1 MINRSDNVK
10 RKFRILTAIFILH
23 CAVYSFAQS
32 HETQKRTEFEIQNR
46 CTVHL
51 NHHIEGTMNVLVKG
65 HYRVFELPLKDANK
79 YTVAGDVFLSEIE
92 GSGFIKIRGSEG
104 YFHRYANGKI
114 SEINGT
120 NTIISSLPLPGEIIS
135 RGLKWQSDVTEYVDV
150 SRWGISGLIELNGW
164 GFFECRKIEGG
175 QAYIRGMST
184 LSYKAQKIRKTI
196 LSPRTIHGSEY
207 TDYVLNLSSKKLSS
221 YNKQYEYL
229 FALENREIYAFNGT
243 ETASFRDK
251 GDPGFNNTLVL
262 INHAR
267 DSLKTDDIKIDI
279 RKDCI
284 NLSLG
289 EIFLTDISPGN
300 RKMLDDVVTFI
311 NCIPEKLIISI
322 EGHTD
327 DIGNEQYNY
336 LLSKIRAKNVR
347 DYLGGKITAAHRLS
361 YSGYGDSR
369 PVSNN
374 TTADGRRKNRRVE
387 IVIRPY

>member
-1 MINRSDNVK
+1 MINIFKIYFV
-10 RKFRILTAIFILH
+10 FFILH
-23 CAVYSFAQS
+23 CSIYSSALRA
-32 HETQKRTEFEIQNR
+32 ETQKRTEFEIQNR

-51 NHHIEGTMNVLVKG
+51 NHHKEGTMNVLAKG
-65 HYRVFELPLKDANK
+65 YYMVSELPLKGAKK
-79 YTVAGDVFLSEIE
+79 YTVAGDVFLSEKE
-92 GSGFIKIRGSEG
+92 GSGFIKIHDSEG
-104 YFHRYANGKI
+104 YFHRSANGKI

-120 NTIISSLPLPGEIIS
+120 DTIITSLPLPGETIT
-135 RGLKWQSDVTEYVDV
+135 RGLKWQSDVTEYVDI

-164 GFFECRKIEGG
+164 GFFECHKIEGG

-207 TDYVLNLSSKKLSS
+207 TDYVLDLSSKELSS
-221 YNKQYEYL
+221 YNKHYEYH

-251 GDPGFNNTLVL
+251 GDPGFTDTLVL

-267 DSLKTDDIKIDI
+267 DSLKADEIKIDI
-279 RKDCI
+279 RKDRI

-289 EIFLTDISPGN
+289 EIFLTDITPGN

-311 NCIPEKLIISI
+311 NRIPDKLIISI

-347 DYLGGKITAAHRLS
+347 DYLSGKITAAHRLS

-369 PVSNN
+369 PVSSD